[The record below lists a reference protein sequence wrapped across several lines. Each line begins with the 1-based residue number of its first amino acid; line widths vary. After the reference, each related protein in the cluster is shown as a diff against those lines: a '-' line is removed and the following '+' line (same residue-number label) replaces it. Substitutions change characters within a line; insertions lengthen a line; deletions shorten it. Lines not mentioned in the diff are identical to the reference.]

1 MRRSGTRYPEIVRA
15 AAVRRYLTTDASYR
29 EISKD
34 VGACSWTIRSW
45 VKAASQ
51 ADEAEDVSMKT
62 GPDDRS
68 AEEKL
73 RLLLEVTVLSE
84 SERGEFLRRN
94 GLRDGDLERWKTDAV
109 AGLRRAVGTRGQ
121 SRRVRE
127 LERENKHQKKRLR
140 EAAALM
146 DLQKKVHQLWE
157 AEDDDIPPS

>member
-1 MRRSGTRYPEIVRA
+1 
-15 AAVRRYLTTDASYR
+15 LTTDASYR

-45 VKAASQ
+45 VKVASQ
-51 ADEAEDVSMKT
+51 ADEAEDMSMKT
-62 GPDDRS
+62 GPDGRS

-109 AGLRRAVGTRGQ
+109 AQGA
-121 SRRVRE
+121 
-127 LERENKHQKKRLR
+127 
-140 EAAALM
+140 
-146 DLQKKVHQLWE
+146 
-157 AEDDDIPPS
+157 

>member
-1 MRRSGTRYPEIVRA
+1 MRTSGTRSPEIVRA
-15 AAVRRYLTTDASYR
+15 AAVRRYLTTDASYT

-34 VGACSWTIRSW
+34 VGACQWTIRPW

-51 ADEAEDVSMKT
+51 ANEAEDVSMKS

-73 RLLLEVTVLSE
+73 RLLLEVTALSE
-84 SERGEFLRRN
+84 SERGEYLRRN

-109 AGLRRAVGTRGQ
+109 AGLGRAVGTRGQ

-127 LERENKHQKKRLR
+127 LERENQHQKKRLR